1 MMGIFAGVALA
12 VGGSTELLIVLK
24 ATVVVALALVGA
36 RLARGTRASVRHL
49 VLASAFGVLLVF
61 PVAAVLMP
69 PVVVKI
75 PIAHV
80 TSLTGALTVQLDN
93 GIENV
98 AGTTGTVHPSDTVK
112 SRWASVSAS
121 TLLRTGWAIGATLFL
136 IPLAAALAH
145 LRRVRRGGLPWRA
158 SDPLVRRLCS
168 EAGIRR
174 PVDIFLHEDIL
185 TPMTCGLVRPAIV
198 MPSDAREWSEAD
210 VRQAVVHELEHVHRA
225 DWLVHLAA
233 RLVCALYWF
242 HPLAWTA
249 WRRLCLESERACDDV
264 VLQGADRT
272 AYAEQ
277 LVMLARRLVQGG
289 ARPVL
294 SMTNRSDLSTRVS
307 AVLDGHQARGRAGRL
322 SAVAIG
328 ATAVVLAL
336 AISPLRAVGQSGERF
351 VPIATN
357 HAAPLAVSL
366 ASALQPRV
374 EPATSPSSMSQGL
387 FSKPTIPLQARPPQA
402 PSVATDASAPVFDVA
417 SVKPTKISGSAYYF
431 FHPGGRFTATN
442 FPLKGLITR
451 AYRLQSNQVEGGPS
465 WVSSDGFDIEAK
477 AEGNPPPEQVLLMVR
492 ALLAER
498 FKLKLRTETRQL
510 PIYALELARSD
521 GKLGSGLRPA
531 SPADCVSV
539 PPSGGPPSLF
549 DRNHPPCGA
558 LYSPIGHW
566 TGRGVSIETLTSDL
580 SRVVSRV
587 VLNRTRL
594 TGRFD
599 LDLQWTDLTVL
610 LQPGGSVP
618 DAPPPADNPASIY
631 TALQEQLGLK
641 LDSQK
646 GPVVVLVIDRAEKPT
661 DN

>member
-1 MMGIFAGVALA
+1 MFDRQSSTSLNMCIGPTGWFTSWRVSSAPCT
-12 VGGSTELLIVLK
+12 GSTRSPGWLG
-24 ATVVVALALVGA
+24 GA
-36 RLARGTRASVRHL
+36 CVSNQN
-49 VLASAFGVLLVF
+49 
-61 PVAAVLMP
+61 
-69 PVVVKI
+69 
-75 PIAHV
+75 AHV
-80 TSLTGALTVQLDN
+80 TT
-93 GIENV
+93 
-98 AGTTGTVHPSDTVK
+98 
-112 SRWASVSAS
+112 R
-121 TLLRTGWAIGATLFL
+121 F
-136 IPLAAALAH
+136 
-145 LRRVRRGGLPWRA
+145 
-158 SDPLVRRLCS
+158 
-168 EAGIRR
+168 
-174 PVDIFLHEDIL
+174 
-185 TPMTCGLVRPAIV
+185 
-198 MPSDAREWSEAD
+198 
-210 VRQAVVHELEHVHRA
+210 
-225 DWLVHLAA
+225 
-233 RLVCALYWF
+233 
-242 HPLAWTA
+242 
-249 WRRLCLESERACDDV
+249 
-264 VLQGADRT
+264 LQGTERT

-277 LVMLARRLVQGG
+277 LLMLARRLVRTG

-294 SMTNRSDLSTRVS
+294 SMANRSDLSTRVS

-322 SAVAIG
+322 SAVVIG

-336 AISPLRAVGQSGERF
+336 AISPLRAVGESGEGH

-357 HAAPLAVSL
+357 HPAPLAVRP

-374 EPATSPSSMSQGL
+374 ETATSPSSVSQGSL
-387 FSKPTIPLQARPPQA
+387 IKPKIPPQARPPQA
-402 PSVATDASAPVFDVA
+402 PSVAIDASAPVFEVA
-417 SVKPTKISGSAYYF
+417 SVKPTKVSGSAYYF

-451 AYRLQSNQVEGGPS
+451 AYRLQGNQVEGGPS

-539 PPSGGPPSLF
+539 PPSGGPPPLF

-566 TGRGVSIETLTSDL
+566 TGRGVSIEALTSDL

-587 VLNRTRL
+587 VRNRTGL
-594 TGRFD
+594 TGTFD
-599 LDLQWTDLTVL
+599 LDLQWTDLTML

-618 DAPPPADNPASIY
+618 DAPPPADNPTSIY

-646 GPVVVLVIDRAEKPT
+646 GPVDVLVIDRAEKPT
-661 DN
+661 EN

>member
-1 MMGIFAGVALA
+1 MTGIVAGVALA
-12 VGGSTELLIVLK
+12 VGGSTELAIVLK

-36 RLARGTRASVRHL
+36 RRARGTRASVRHL
-49 VLASAFGVLLVF
+49 LLASAFGVLLVL
-61 PVAAVLMP
+61 PIAAVLMP
-69 PVVVKI
+69 PVAVKI
-75 PIAHV
+75 PTAHV
-80 TSLTGALTVQLDN
+80 TSLTGALAVQLDN

-98 AGTTGTVHPSDTVK
+98 TGTTGTVHRSDTVK

-121 TLLRTGWAIGATLFL
+121 TLLRTGWAVGATLFL
-136 IPLAAALAH
+136 IPLAAALSR
-145 LRRVRRGGLPWRA
+145 LRRVRRGGLPWRT

-168 EAGIRR
+168 EAGIHR
-174 PVDIFLHEDIL
+174 PVDILLHEDIL

-225 DWLVHLAA
+225 DWLVHVVA

-242 HPLAWTA
+242 HPLAWMGL
-249 WRRLCLESERACDDV
+249 RRLCLDSERACDDA
-264 VLQGADRT
+264 VLQGAERT
-272 AYAEQ
+272 EYAEQ
-277 LVMLARRLVQGG
+277 LVMLARRLVKAG

-294 SMTNRSDLSTRVS
+294 SMANGSDLSTRVS
-307 AVLDGHQARGRAGRL
+307 AVLDDHQARGRTGRL
-322 SAVAIG
+322 SAVVIG
-328 ATAVVLAL
+328 VTAVVLAL
-336 AISPLRAVGQSGERF
+336 AISPLRAVGQSGESH

-357 HAAPLAVSL
+357 HAAPLAVSP
-366 ASALQPRV
+366 ASALHPRGK
-374 EPATSPSSMSQGL
+374 PAPSPSSMSQGL
-387 FSKPTIPLQARPPQA
+387 FIKPKIPLQARPPQA
-402 PSVATDASAPVFDVA
+402 PSAAADASGPVFEVP
-417 SVKPTKISGSAYYF
+417 SIKPTKVSGSAYTF
-431 FHPGGRFTATN
+431 VRPGGRFTATN
-442 FPLKGLITR
+442 LPLKGLITR
-451 AYRLQSNQVEGGPS
+451 AYRLQGNQVEGGPS

-510 PIYALELARSD
+510 PVYALELARSD
-521 GKLGSGLRPA
+521 GRLGSGLRPA

-539 PPSGGPPSLF
+539 PPSSGPPPLF
-549 DRNHPPCGA
+549 DRNRPPCGA
-558 LYSPIGHW
+558 LYSPMGHW
-566 TGRGVSIETLTSDL
+566 TGRGVSIEALTSDL

-587 VLNRTRL
+587 VLNRTGL
-594 TGRFD
+594 TGTFD

-618 DAPPPADNPASIY
+618 DAPPPADNPTWIY

-646 GPVVVLVIDRAEKPT
+646 GPVDVLVIDRAEKPT